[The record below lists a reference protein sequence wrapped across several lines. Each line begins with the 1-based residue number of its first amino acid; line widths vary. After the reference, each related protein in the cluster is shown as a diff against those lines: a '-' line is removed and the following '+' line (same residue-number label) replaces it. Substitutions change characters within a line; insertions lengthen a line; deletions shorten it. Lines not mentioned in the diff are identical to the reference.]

1 MTNPP
6 QPQTDDFQKDSIL
19 DADRG
24 YDKSKM
30 KNEGVPVDSALTGIP
45 IALLGKDKSLADEGV
60 IYQTALLLHS

>member
-6 QPQTDDFQKDSIL
+6 QPQTDEFQKDSML

-24 YDKSKM
+24 VDKSKM

-45 IALLGKDKSLADEGV
+45 IALIGKDKSLADAG
-60 IYQTALLLHS
+60 ALVSLMVSV